1 MWHETSMTFT
11 YESDWRGAN
20 RSMQL
25 MMRELL
31 EQHHA
36 EQRSRLEASW
46 EVIEENPSG
55 PLLKEYIS
63 AEDHGIQITLRFLCG
78 IESAREIKHCFTTK
92 MLHVVRVNNSLNLAY
107 PTRRMVGPAESKVSS
122 SPSHSAPAQARPGVN
137 VEVVQEKP
145 KRTFTHPIEK
155 IEMTA

>member
-1 MWHETSMTFT
+1 MH
-11 YESDWRGAN
+11 
-20 RSMQL
+20 L
-25 MMRELL
+25 MMSELL
-31 EQHHA
+31 QQHHD

-46 EVIEENPSG
+46 QVIEQNPSS
-55 PLLKEYIS
+55 PLLNEYVS

-122 SPSHSAPAQARPGVN
+122 SPSPPASPSTQTGKDAPTP
-137 VEVVQEKP
+137 QEKP